1 MDDAA
6 HSETDGRPSRVSI
19 FVSYAT
25 ADRKKA
31 LSVCRELER
40 KGARC
45 WIACRD
51 VAPGENYQ
59 EAIVRSLR
67 SADAIVLVFSGAA
80 NGSNEIKKE
89 LSLASRFEI
98 PVIALRIEEV
108 EPSDAFAY
116 ELSTR
121 QWIDAFGGWE
131 RAIDTLS
138 RRVSELAPGG
148 GSAVGLPTNL
158 SSSSAR
164 PGKRVIVIALSLMVF
179 IAVGLAA
186 MLFRPSSEASHSMTV
201 RLADFRA
208 LSSDLPANVPDLVRE
223 EIIAAFGVDGVIR
236 VSTAAT
242 AEPGKEPA
250 YLLGGTIRRD
260 GAQIRVITRLTNE
273 RSGITLWT
281 DSFDYD
287 GKDAMRVPRRIAVDA
302 GNMVHCGL
310 FAASTYSRP
319 LPDAVMS
326 DYMQFC
332 QNSWWSQTFSNPQK
346 ALDAAQKVAAAAPDF
361 SWGWSA
367 ITTAS
372 DLVFYRNDPGPRRE
386 EIRRL
391 GIEAADKAL
400 RLDPNNSEAL
410 AQKSMLVGR
419 LNWAAQEQLLKQA
432 IAARPLFCG
441 CEHYLYEIM
450 LDNVGRYSNSLINM
464 RRSTEMLALDGISQL
479 GLADAL
485 VVTGKADEAGP
496 HFKAAVD
503 LFRDPATVS
512 YITINYAPENGDYAA
527 ALKAL
532 IDPNLRMSDTKRS
545 ALVAAFRALANGD
558 AGSKQQSGKKLASLP
573 KNEIDSLATRLIGA
587 LGMPDVALQIIQAK
601 AVREDFAPAS
611 WLWYPSM
618 KAAIRSDAFPGVAQR
633 IGLIEYWRATH
644 TRPDA
649 CITSGAPAFCKRI

>member
-6 HSETDGRPSRVSI
+6 HSETDDRPSPVSV

-31 LSVCRELER
+31 LSVCQELER

-67 SADAIVLVFSGAA
+67 SANVILLVFSAAA

-121 QWIDAFGGWE
+121 QWIDAFDGWE
-131 RAIDTLS
+131 RAIDLLA

-148 GSAVGLPTNL
+148 LSAADLPTVS

-164 PGKRVIVIALSLMVF
+164 AGKKTLVIVLSLVAT
-179 IAVGLAA
+179 IAAGLAA
-186 MLFRPSSEASHSMTV
+186 IFLRPSFDAAHSMTV
-201 RLADFRA
+201 RLADFHA
-208 LSSDLPANVPDLVRE
+208 LSSDLPTNVPDLVRE

-236 VSTAAT
+236 VSTAAI
-242 AEPGKEPA
+242 AEAGKGPA
-250 YLLGGTIRRD
+250 YLLSGTIRRD

-273 RSGITLWT
+273 RSGVTLWT

-287 GKDAMRVPRRIAVDA
+287 GKDATRVPRRIAVDA

-310 FAASTYSRP
+310 FAASTYPKP
-319 LPDAVMS
+319 LPDPVIS

-346 ALDAAQKVAAAAPDF
+346 ALDAAQKVSAAAPDF

-372 DLVFYRNDPGPRRE
+372 DLVFYRTDPGPQRE

-391 GIEAADKAL
+391 GIAAADKAL
-400 RLDPNNSEAL
+400 QLDPKNSEAL

-441 CEHYLYEIM
+441 CEHYLYGIM
-450 LDNVGRYSNSLINM
+450 LDNVGRYSDSLINM
-464 RRSTEMLALDGISQL
+464 RRSTEMLALDGISQI

-485 VVTGKADEAGP
+485 VVTGNADEAAP

-503 LFRDPATVS
+503 LFRDPATAS

-527 ALKAL
+527 ASKAL
-532 IDPNLRMSDTKRS
+532 LDPNLHMSDSKRA
-545 ALVAAFRALANGD
+545 ALTTAFQAMAGGD
-558 AGSKQQSGKKLASLP
+558 AGIRQQAAKKLADLP
-573 KNEIDSLATRLIGA
+573 ENEIDSLATRLISA
-587 LGMPDVALQIIQAK
+587 LGLPEVALQIIQTK
-601 AVREDFAPAS
+601 AIREGFSPSS

-618 KAAIRSDAFPGVAQR
+618 KSAVRSKAFLGVAQR
-633 IGLIEYWRATH
+633 IGLMDYWRATR
-644 TRPDA
+644 TRPDV
-649 CITSGAPAFCKRI
+649 CMTPGSPEFCKLI

>member
-6 HSETDGRPSRVSI
+6 HSEIDGRPSRVTI

-31 LSVCRELER
+31 LSVCQELER

-67 SADAIVLVFSGAA
+67 SAHAIVLVFSGAA

-121 QWIDAFGGWE
+121 QWIDAFDGWQG
-131 RAIDTLS
+131 AIDTLS
-138 RRVSELAPGG
+138 RRISDLTPGG
-148 GSAVGLPTNL
+148 ALTPNIIPDRSSYFARSTKRTLVVGLSL
-158 SSSSAR
+158 
-164 PGKRVIVIALSLMVF
+164 VVVIA
-179 IAVGLAA
+179 AGLAA
-186 MLFRPSSEASHSMTV
+186 MFLRPSTEVSHSMVV
-201 RLADFRA
+201 RLADFQA
-208 LSSDLPANVPDLVRE
+208 LSSDLPANVPALVRE
-223 EIIAAFGVDGVIR
+223 EIIAAFGVDGVVR

-242 AEPGKEPA
+242 AEPGMGPA

-260 GAQIRVITRLTNE
+260 GAQIRVITRLINE
-273 RSGITLWT
+273 RSGATLWT

-287 GKDAMRVPRRIAVDA
+287 GQDAMRVPRRIAVDA

-310 FAASTYSRP
+310 FAASTYSKP
-319 LPDAVMS
+319 LPDPVMS

-372 DLVFYRNDPGPRRE
+372 DLVFYRNEPGPRRE

-391 GIEAADKAL
+391 GIVAADKAL
-400 RLDPNNSEAL
+400 RLDARNSEAL

-419 LNWAAQEQLLKQA
+419 LNWVAQEQLLKQA

-441 CEHYLYEIM
+441 CEHYLYGIM
-450 LDNVGRYSNSLINM
+450 LGNVGRYSDSLVNM
-464 RRSTEMLALDGISQL
+464 RRSTEMLALDGISQI

-485 VVTGKADEAGP
+485 VVTGNADEAAM
-496 HFKAAVD
+496 HFKTAIE
-503 LFRDPATVS
+503 LFRDPATAA

-527 ALKAL
+527 ALKRL
-532 IDPNLRMSDTKRS
+532 LDPNLHMSKAKRS
-545 ALVAAFRALANGD
+545 ALIAAFRAMAAGDASAKNQSVTNLANL
-558 AGSKQQSGKKLASLP
+558 SES
-573 KNEIDSLATRLIGA
+573 ETDSLVTRLIGA
-587 LGMPDVALQIIQAK
+587 LGAPDLALKIIEAK
-601 AVREDFAPAS
+601 AVREHFAAAS

-618 KAAIRSDAFPGVAQR
+618 KAAVRSDAFPGVAKR
-633 IGLIEYWRATH
+633 LGLLKYWRTTR
-644 TRPDA
+644 TRPDV
-649 CITSGAPAFCKRI
+649 CVNTGAPAFCKLI